1 MASHLFDFL
10 CDKERKNLIDCAYQK
25 MKRIEDQFDFIAV
38 RGISGVLLGSI
49 MADRLNKKIAIVR
62 KGGDD
67 THSHEKIECRPNCV
81 DTKFAIV
88 DDFISSGT
96 TVNTIIDAISGAY
109 RAKCVCI
116 FCVNSRL
123 QYNFTSKYHRNIPVI
138 HCSE

>member
-1 MASHLFDFL
+1 MASHLYDFL
-10 CDKERKNLIDCAYQK
+10 CDKDRRNLVDFAHEK

-49 MADRLNKKIAIVR
+49 LADRLNKTIAILR
-62 KGGDD
+62 KPHDD
-67 THSHEKIECRPNCV
+67 THSRHPIELPGNCFG
-81 DTKFAIV
+81 KRFAIV
-88 DDFISSGT
+88 DDFISSGN
-96 TVNTIIDAISGAY
+96 TVNLIIDAISGTY
-109 RAKCVCI
+109 GGNCVCI